1 MSTLISQLHELRTR
15 AGVGHGG
22 AASDPWANAPQ
33 DTARAA
39 SHLRTNTDRAELAS
53 STGFQVVGLYAT
65 MVACLLTIFIQQD
78 CGHTTCVTAAGVTT
92 CVTQRQPCS
101 FTENLTVNTGF
112 GKLVVAFNFITLAVF
127 LIGNAVFF
135 FREKWI
141 ITHFDTDPDLP
152 IDNLTYGAPAQI
164 ATLQPARPPPAR
176 RVGRH
181 SASCGGGSS

>member
-1 MSTLISQLHELRTR
+1 MGSL
-15 AGVGHGG
+15 
-22 AASDPWANAPQ
+22 N
-33 DTARAA
+33 TARAA